1 MRVIQKTSTRLTL
14 KLTPWLMW
22 SVGSLFLAVGAL
34 AGALIGG
41 ETILTCDRTAP
52 AQCDLSQ
59 RRLIGAQSEQFPVAE
74 LQSARVR
81 EKRDSDGDRTYQVVL
96 ELQSDDLSFTPYS
109 SSGASHHRAQ
119 AARINAFI
127 ADPNQLTLTVREDTR
142 FWGLLFFVAFGGGGG
157 LLLLS
162 KVVVCDFDKSMG
174 QLRLTRNGLLGH
186 EEHQYRLQDIIQA
199 QLQRSS
205 GGSSRRGRNQ
215 ATYRVAIVL
224 RSGES
229 VPLTSYY
236 SSGRSD
242 KQRTVEQ
249 LRQFLALSSDD
260 AEERNDDL
268 SLAAM
273 GDMVGMVIGGAE
285 KRQATIAD
293 CQAEIAADPYQVDTY
308 RRLAMAWLTQGD
320 REQAAQAL
328 KTGRSRLMHHG
339 DTDKA
344 QELDL
349 LLQRFGLNS

>member
-1 MRVIQKTSTRLTL
+1 
-14 KLTPWLMW
+14 
-22 SVGSLFLAVGAL
+22 
-34 AGALIGG
+34 
-41 ETILTCDRTAP
+41 
-52 AQCDLSQ
+52 
-59 RRLIGAQSEQFPVAE
+59 
-74 LQSARVR
+74 
-81 EKRDSDGDRTYQVVL
+81 
-96 ELQSDDLSFTPYS
+96 
-109 SSGASHHRAQ
+109 
-119 AARINAFI
+119 
-127 ADPNQLTLTVREDTR
+127 
-142 FWGLLFFVAFGGGGG
+142 
-157 LLLLS
+157 
-162 KVVVCDFDKSMG
+162 VVVCDFDKSMG

-205 GGSSRRGRNQ
+205 GGSGRRGRNQ

-293 CQAEIAADPYQVDTY
+293 CQAEIAADPYQVDAY